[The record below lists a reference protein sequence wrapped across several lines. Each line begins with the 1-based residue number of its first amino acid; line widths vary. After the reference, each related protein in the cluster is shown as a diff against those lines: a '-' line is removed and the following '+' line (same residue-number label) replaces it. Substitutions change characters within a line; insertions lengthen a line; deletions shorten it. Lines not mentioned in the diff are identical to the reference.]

1 MRNRCVKVK
10 TRKKKE
16 GSKEASPDPHRE
28 VSAQAL
34 PTRAPPLR
42 TVRAL
47 RADADVASQLLH
59 GAVPD
64 SLLVGGQPLREL
76 DLRSLSGGGSH
87 GPAAPHRAVPCR
99 ATDTRAHTGDV
110 TESAVA
116 FSLTSSGL
124 GWGLVAVWES
134 SCAPLLHKLSQ

>member
-1 MRNRCVKVK
+1 MTVKGPEHPPYEERLKQLGPPPQQAAEHKTTAFNSHILRNRCVKVK

-47 RADADVASQLLH
+47 RADADVAPQLLH

-87 GPAAPHRAVPCR
+87 GPAAPHRAVPCHR
-99 ATDTRAHTGDV
+99 HSGAH
-110 TESAVA
+110 
-116 FSLTSSGL
+116 
-124 GWGLVAVWES
+124 
-134 SCAPLLHKLSQ
+134 C